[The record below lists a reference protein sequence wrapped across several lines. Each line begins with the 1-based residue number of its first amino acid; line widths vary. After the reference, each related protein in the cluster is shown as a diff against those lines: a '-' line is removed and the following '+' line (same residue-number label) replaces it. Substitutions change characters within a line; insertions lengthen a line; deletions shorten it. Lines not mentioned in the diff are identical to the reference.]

1 MEQARVSTEAMA
13 AVAEAYE
20 RGDYLYVS
28 PYTALEIGMLTSRGR
43 LPLSISPVQWFR
55 RLLAVPLI
63 RLTDLSPDILIASSF
78 LPDDTLRD
86 PADKVI
92 IAMGR
97 ELGMT
102 IITRDR
108 LILDY
113 AARGHVSALAC

>member
-1 MEQARVSTEAMA
+1 
-13 AVAEAYE
+13 
-20 RGDYLYVS
+20 
-28 PYTALEIGMLTSRGR
+28 
-43 LPLSISPVQWFR
+43 VQWFR